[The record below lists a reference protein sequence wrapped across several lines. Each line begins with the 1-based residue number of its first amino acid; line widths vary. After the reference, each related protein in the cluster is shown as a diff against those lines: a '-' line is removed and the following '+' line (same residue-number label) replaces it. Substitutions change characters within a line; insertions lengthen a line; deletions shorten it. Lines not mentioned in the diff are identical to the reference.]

1 MTRLLRFPTSVK
13 RDPSVD
19 AWMTAN
25 DGALG
30 RIARHWFQVMRNCGD
45 DVKELLHDD
54 QPTACISD
62 AAFGYVDVFTAHV
75 NVGFFRGADLPDP
88 NGLLVGTG
96 KFMRHVKIKPGQE
109 PNASELTHLIR
120 SAYLDMKRLV
130 SMP

>member
-13 RDPSVD
+13 RDPGVD

-30 RIARHWFQVMRNCGD
+30 RIARHWFQAMRNCGD
-45 DVKELLHDD
+45 DVRELLHDG

-75 NVGFFRGADLPDP
+75 NIGFFRGADLPDP

-109 PNASELTHLIR
+109 PNASELTRLIR